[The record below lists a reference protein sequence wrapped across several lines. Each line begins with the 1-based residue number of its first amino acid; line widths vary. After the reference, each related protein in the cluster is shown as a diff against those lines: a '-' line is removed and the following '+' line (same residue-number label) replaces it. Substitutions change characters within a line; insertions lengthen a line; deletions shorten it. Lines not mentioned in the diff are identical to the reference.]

1 MRTPTREQLAVVASR
16 PAGRVRIEK
25 LREEMEQQHAK
36 ALQQLEIGRE
46 AIAMVE
52 AIRDTSAQ
60 VLADI
65 AAVTGEVRA

>member
-1 MRTPTREQLAVVASR
+1 
-16 PAGRVRIEK
+16 VRIEK